1 MSSIIQLS
9 PKQLRQAAAIKE
21 KIVALQKQLE
31 QLSGSDS
38 ASSGASVSGRQKRKL
53 SPAAR
58 AKIVAAQKAR
68 WAKFH
73 AAKKAAK
80 K

>member
-1 MSSIIQLS
+1 MNASINGLS
-9 PKQLRQAAAIKE
+9 AQQLRRAADLKE
-21 KIVALQKQLE
+21 KIDSLQNELNQILGAKRSVGAP
-31 QLSGSDS
+31 SG
-38 ASSGASVSGRQKRKL
+38 VKRVL

-73 AAKKAAK
+73 AAKNAGK
-80 K
+80 KK

>member
-9 PKQLRQAAAIKE
+9 PKQLRQAAALKE
-21 KIVALQKQLE
+21 KIVGLQKQLE
-31 QLSGSDS
+31 QLSGSS
-38 ASSGASVSGRQKRKL
+38 AVSGGAPAHLRKKRKL

-68 WAKFH
+68 WAKYN